1 MRRIA
6 GILLLV
12 PAGLLAESVMPSV
25 RFAGALSDGAQN
37 CSTCHSSFGAAN
49 SDPSG
54 SLAVTVTDYTP
65 GSAQLI
71 HIKVQHPQASMWGFQ
86 ITIRAVTDE
95 TLEAGTMTV
104 ANPADPV
111 QVRCDDGSRFGSAAP
126 CTGNNTREFGEH
138 LNAPRTAMG
147 AGFDFILSWTPPG
160 NEIGDI
166 RVYVAAVAAD
176 GTGTAAGDRVYTSV
190 TTISAVG
197 SCGLTNRPTL
207 QSVVNGASFQP
218 PFSSS
223 AMISVF
229 GLGFQVP
236 GRTRGVGLGD
246 IVNNSFPTV
255 LGCVSVLV
263 TGPGFPSQG
272 VLLPIAYVQRDQ
284 INAQAPVFSGTAPVN
299 LTVIVNAGKQ
309 NELRSDVGTITPQA
323 FAPAFFLI
331 PNSKTIAAQIAGT
344 SITVADPLLVK
355 GARPAKPGELV
366 TLYATG
372 FGDTNPSVPVGQL
385 ATGAAT
391 LTNSIM
397 VTIGGTTLSA
407 QDVQYAGLSPGS
419 LGGLYQFN
427 VRIPASTPD
436 GDIPVTIMIG
446 GAQTQ
451 TGTTIPIQH

>member
-6 GILLLV
+6 AILLLV
-12 PAGLLAESVMPSV
+12 PIGLIAETAMPSI
-25 RFAGALSDGAQN
+25 RFTGAPADGGQN

-49 SDPSG
+49 SDTSG

-65 GSAQLI
+65 GASQLI
-71 HIKVQHPQASMWGFQ
+71 HIKVQHPQASVWGFQ
-86 ITIRAVTDE
+86 MTIRAVTDE
-95 TLEAGTMTV
+95 TLEAGTMSLV
-104 ANPADPV
+104 NNVDPV
-111 QVRCDDGSRFGSAAP
+111 QVRCDDGSRFGSIAP
-126 CTGNNTREFGEH
+126 CTGNNTREFAEH
-138 LNAPRTAMG
+138 SNAPRTSTG
-147 AGFDFILSWTPPG
+147 AGFEFFVSWIPPA
-160 NEIGDI
+160 NELGDI

-176 GTGTAAGDRVYTSV
+176 GSGTAAGDRVYTSV

-207 QSVVNGASFQP
+207 QTVVNGASFQP
-218 PFSSS
+218 PFSSN
-223 AMISVF
+223 AMISIF

-263 TGPGFPSQG
+263 TGAGFPAQG

-299 LTVIVNAGKQ
+299 LTVILNAGKQ
-309 NELRSDVGTITPQA
+309 NELRSDVGTITPQP

-344 SITVADPLLVK
+344 SITVADPALVK

-372 FGDTNPSVPVGQL
+372 FGATNPSVPVGQL
-385 ATGAAT
+385 ATSAAT
-391 LTNSIM
+391 LTNQIM
-397 VTIGGTTLSA
+397 VTIGGTTLAS

-419 LGGLYQFN
+419 IGGLYQFN
-427 VRIPASTPD
+427 VRVPMSTPD
-436 GDIPVTIMIG
+436 GDIPVTIVIG
-446 GAQTQ
+446 GAQTLA
-451 TGTTIPIQH
+451 GTTIPVQH